1 MSRGP
6 KKAYRDIDFLTS
18 KAARTIR
25 ILSEYVEPET
35 RFARE
40 EIDQVVCFFGSA
52 RALSATEAQA
62 NLEGG
67 KAGNADAKELE
78 RLEMAVKLSR
88 YYEDARA
95 LATLLTSWA
104 KEVGKD
110 GRTEKLREPF
120 VLCSGGG
127 PGIMEATNRGA
138 AAIDGFCQRPGAA
151 MIAAMN
157 QWLRLALDLGPLL
170 IFFSVNARAG
180 LLTATGAFMAA
191 IVVSL
196 AVTYWIERRVPRV
209 PLVLAAFVLVF
220 GGLTLALGDETF
232 IKIKPTAINALFAVV
247 LFASLGL
254 RRNLLKVAFRE
265 AFSLDDA
272 GWRVLTWRW
281 ASFFAAMAV
290 LNEAMWRTQTT
301 DIWVS
306 FKVFGILPL
315 TLAFALLQVPFLHPR
330 PPARGGQG
338 GVGTPYPRLSSRK
351 AAAAAISAHRRSRR
365 ATASASAPH
374 FSIW

>member
-1 MSRGP
+1 
-6 KKAYRDIDFLTS
+6 
-18 KAARTIR
+18 
-25 ILSEYVEPET
+25 
-35 RFARE
+35 
-40 EIDQVVCFFGSA
+40 
-52 RALSATEAQA
+52 
-62 NLEGG
+62 
-67 KAGNADAKELE
+67 
-78 RLEMAVKLSR
+78 
-88 YYEDARA
+88 
-95 LATLLTSWA
+95 
-104 KEVGKD
+104 
-110 GRTEKLREPF
+110 
-120 VLCSGGG
+120 
-127 PGIMEATNRGA
+127 
-138 AAIDGFCQRPGAA
+138 

-247 LFASLGL
+247 LFASLAF

-290 LNEAMWRTQTT
+290 LNEAVWRTQST
-301 DIWVS
+301 DVWVS

-315 TLAFALLQVPFLHPR
+315 TLAFALAQVPFILGRQPEEAEEESG
-330 PPARGGQG
+330 PA
-338 GVGTPYPRLSSRK
+338 TPG
-351 AAAAAISAHRRSRR
+351 
-365 ATASASAPH
+365 
-374 FSIW
+374 